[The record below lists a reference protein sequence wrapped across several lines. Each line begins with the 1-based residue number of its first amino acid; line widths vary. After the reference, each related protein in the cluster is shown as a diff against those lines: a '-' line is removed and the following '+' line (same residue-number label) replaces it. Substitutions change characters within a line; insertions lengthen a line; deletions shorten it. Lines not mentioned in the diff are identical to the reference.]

1 MLAEVQH
8 GAVTT
13 LGGAVVYPLSE
24 LPRLGAH
31 ARVVAGQKAAYLKNM
46 RRAVGAGLAALAAS
60 KVPDADWGDA
70 TCAAKDPEVRFVVLD
85 EMPES
90 VTHELINAWS
100 DGFRLPTVV
109 RNAFNN
115 TLGCDFDYL
124 DDDVQLKTKFGYLGG
139 FNERDKA
146 AFPWRRVRETLQ
158 SKSEKIYG
166 SFGYGTGNYEPVH
179 KAALRAIKARIVPD
193 LFTELEYPG
202 HVIFGSTNETEVSTS
217 WHNAID
223 ANLLFQLCG
232 QKLWYT
238 MEKLPEGQYPAVW
251 NSTAGSGGPRQT
263 SELSSSVKST
273 SIRLIFGRLELLS
286 SVLEAKPNTL
296 RRNCRVRSH

>member
-1 MLAEVQH
+1 
-8 GAVTT
+8 
-13 LGGAVVYPLSE
+13 
-24 LPRLGAH
+24 
-31 ARVVAGQKAAYLKNM
+31 VAGQKAAYLENM

-238 MEKLPEGQYPAVW
+238 MEKLPEGQYPAAW
-251 NSTAGSGGPRQT
+251 KSTAG
-263 SELSSSVKST
+263 LSPPNFST
-273 SIRLIFGRLELLS
+273 LELGHIDVDSADLWTNRIALVEFS
-286 SVLEAKPNTL
+286 KHS
-296 RRNCRVRSH
+296 RRTCVETVAYAHIEVGLKI

>member
-1 MLAEVQH
+1 
-8 GAVTT
+8 
-13 LGGAVVYPLSE
+13 
-24 LPRLGAH
+24 
-31 ARVVAGQKAAYLKNM
+31 M

-70 TCAAKDPEVRFVVLD
+70 TCAAKDPEVRFVVLE

-238 MEKLPEGQYPAVW
+238 MEKLPEGQYPAAW

-263 SELSSSVKST
+263 SELSSSVTST
-273 SIRLIFGRLELLS
+273 SIRLIFGRIELLS
-286 SVLEAKPNTL
+286 SSSRSTAEELASKLSRTL
-296 RRNCRVRSH
+296 TLKSG